1 MLLISDFRG
10 TPMRVSFIF
19 YFVIKYLSGVKIRF
33 KASNHSS
40 DARKTSAI

>member
-10 TPMRVSFIF
+10 TQMRLSFIF

-33 KASNHSS
+33 KARNHSR